1 LPEQRALPGKTA
13 LQMACAVAVAVASPS
28 AVDLYTSQKKPP
40 DALIRVRVRVR
51 IRVRVRVR
59 VRVKLGLGVVRSRV
73 ELGLEVA
80 TRRLVLHGRCDQRE
94 RLRREGQLVALVVRR
109 VGVRGRAELVPA

>member
-1 LPEQRALPGKTA
+1 
-13 LQMACAVAVAVASPS
+13 M
-28 AVDLYTSQKKPP
+28 
-40 DALIRVRVRVR
+40 
-51 IRVRVRVR
+51 
-59 VRVKLGLGVVRSRV
+59 
-73 ELGLEVA
+73 A